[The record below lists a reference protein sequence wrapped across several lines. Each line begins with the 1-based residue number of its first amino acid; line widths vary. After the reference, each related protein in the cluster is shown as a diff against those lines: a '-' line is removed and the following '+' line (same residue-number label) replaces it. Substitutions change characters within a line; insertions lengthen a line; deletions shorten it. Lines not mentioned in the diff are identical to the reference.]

1 MFVFEQNLA
10 PKSVFEKNSRFFSRV
25 AVAPTIMKF
34 TQSMYID
41 IIKLF

>member
-1 MFVFEQNLA
+1 MFGFEQNLA
-10 PKSVFEKNSRFFSRV
+10 PKNVFEKNSRFFFRV